1 VATQKKPTDFTGR
14 QRDAL
19 AQQALDEQQ
28 SRASELA
35 MATAEAAIKA
45 ETEVIDATE
54 PTRAQAIVVDEVIK
68 TSGKGKTVT
77 IRVSDNIESM
87 TFGAGNY
94 YSFKAGQKYEV
105 TEEIA
110 THLEEK
116 GYVSARY

>member
-19 AQQALDEQQ
+19 AQQALEEQQ
-28 SRASELA
+28 NRAAELA

-54 PTRAQAIVVDEVIK
+54 PNRAQAVVVDEVIK
-68 TSGKGKTVT
+68 TNAKGKTVT
-77 IRVSDNIESM
+77 IRVSDNIDSM

-110 THLEEK
+110 AHLEEK

>member
-1 VATQKKPTDFTGR
+1 MATQKKPADFTGR

-19 AQQALDEQQ
+19 AQQALEEQQ
-28 SRASELA
+28 NRANELA
-35 MATAEAAIKA
+35 MATAEAAIKV

-54 PTRAQAIVVDEVIK
+54 PNRAQPIVVDEVIS
-68 TSGKGKTVT
+68 TNAKGKTVT
-77 IRVSDNIESM
+77 IRVSDTIDAM

-105 TEEIA
+105 TEDLA
-110 THLEEK
+110 QHLEEK

>member
-1 VATQKKPTDFTGR
+1 MATQKKPADFTGR

-19 AQQALDEQQ
+19 AQQALEDQQ
-28 SRASELA
+28 NRANELA

-54 PTRAQAIVVDEVIK
+54 PNRATAVVVDEVVK
-68 TSGKGKTVT
+68 TNAKGKTVT
-77 IRVSDNIESM
+77 IRVSDNIDSM

-110 THLEEK
+110 NHLEEK
-116 GYVSARY
+116 GYVSQRF

>member
-1 VATQKKPTDFTGR
+1 MATQKKPTDFTGR

>member
-1 VATQKKPTDFTGR
+1 MATQKKPTDFTGR

-19 AQQALDEQQ
+19 AQQALEEQQ
-28 SRASELA
+28 NRAAELA

-54 PTRAQAIVVDEVIK
+54 PNRAQAVVVDEVIK
-68 TSGKGKTVT
+68 TNAKGKTVT
-77 IRVSDNIESM
+77 IRVSDNIDSM